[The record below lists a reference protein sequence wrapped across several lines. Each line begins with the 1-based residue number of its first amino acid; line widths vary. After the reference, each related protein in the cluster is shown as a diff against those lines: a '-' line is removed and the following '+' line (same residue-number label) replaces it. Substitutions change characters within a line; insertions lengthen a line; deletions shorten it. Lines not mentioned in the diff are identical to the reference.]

1 MIEREGKSMRTVTR
15 VLAFIMILV
24 LLAGCEVKVN
34 PTTTTTAKPTTTAS
48 TTTEAT
54 STAAPTEVPISDFRF
69 SSDPGSPNS
78 RDELVKKW
86 PEFTKDHTATIACF
100 EWGWTGPVKE
110 KDIVTPEIAKRTG
123 FTIVYESITVNSE
136 EEYNTVLNLMVSAG
150 EIPEIYFGGADSYA
164 LDVYEKLGQA
174 GQIYDMSKYLPKY
187 AAIYNLL
194 MPELTKFARS
204 DTTGAHNWFIP
215 TQTGRGFDAT
225 HQPADAPYIR
235 KDFLDKL
242 NLNWPKNMDEL
253 KTYLE
258 RCRDEITVNNQSVLP
273 LDFDENLGSVN
284 FMIEPFYRMDGIGF
298 GFDWTDNFKPFNDQY
313 TNSESLLRAMKYL
326 NTLYN
331 EGLIDEEC
339 LTIKADQIGAKVATG
354 RVSALCMNIYQM
366 TPLSD
371 LALAEVPDVLYV
383 APPPL
388 EDAQNPQI
396 HRKWTSAINMYST
409 LIVSKKLDEET
420 VNHFCA
426 LLDYLTG
433 MDGQVLTQV
442 GIPGLSFNIDSN
454 GKYKFTDQF
463 KKDTSDLEWN
473 KVSAFGVYY
482 WQQLAFNASAFVPL
496 QSEIV
501 EIIRKDQR
509 LSWENNKIH
518 LDLFDPNMAP
528 PKDYLYIAGP
538 VEKEKITALDNAYNQ
553 MVADC
558 IIAKNSTEVESI
570 VNAYAAQCKTLG
582 IDEVMAERQ
591 QLIEKIQ
598 SPN

>member
-1 MIEREGKSMRTVTR
+1 MRIAIRLLIFVM
-15 VLAFIMILV
+15 VMVMLASCAV
-24 LLAGCEVKVN
+24 QVN
-34 PTTTTTAKPTTTAS
+34 PTTTASTAKPTTTAS
-48 TTTEAT
+48 ATTEAT
-54 STAAPTEVPISDFRF
+54 TTTAPTEVPISDFRF
-69 SSDPGSPNS
+69 SSEPGSPNS
-78 RDELVKKW
+78 REELVKKW
-86 PEFTKDHTATIACF
+86 PEFAKEHTATIACF
-100 EWGWTGPVKE
+100 EWGWTGPVK
-110 KDIVTPEIAKRTG
+110 DIVTAEIAKRTG
-123 FTIVYESITVNSE
+123 FTIVYEPITVNSQ

-174 GQIYDMSKYLPKY
+174 GQVYDMSKYLPSYK
-187 AAIYNLL
+187 AIYNLL
-194 MPELTKFARS
+194 IPELTKFART
-204 DTTGAHNWFIP
+204 DTTGTHNWMIP

-225 HQPADAPYIR
+225 HQPADAPYLR
-235 KDFLDKL
+235 KDFLDILKL
-242 NLNWPKNMDEL
+242 DYPANMDEL
-253 KTYLE
+253 KTFLE
-258 RCRDEITVNNQSVLP
+258 RCRDEIKVNGQPALP

-284 FMIEPFYRMDGIGF
+284 FMIKPFYRMDGIGF
-298 GFDWTDNFKPFNDQY
+298 GFDWTNNFKPFNDQY
-313 TNSESLLRAMKYL
+313 TNSEGLMRAMKYL

-339 LTIKADQIGAKVATG
+339 LTIKADQIGAKAATG

-371 LALAEVPDVLYV
+371 LAQAEAPDVLYV

-388 EDAQNPQI
+388 EDAQDPQV

-409 LIVSKKLDEET
+409 LTVSTKLDEET
-420 VNHFCA
+420 VRHFCA

-442 GIPGLSFNIDSN
+442 GLPGISFNIDSN

-473 KVSAFGVYY
+473 KVSAYGVYY

-501 EIIRKDQR
+501 ELIRKDQR
-509 LSWENNKIH
+509 LSWENNKVH
-518 LDLFDPNMAP
+518 LDLFDAKMMP
-528 PKDYLYIAGP
+528 PKDYLYTAGP
-538 VEKEKITALDNAYNQ
+538 VEQEKITALDDAYSQ
-553 MVADC
+553 LIADC
-558 IIAKNSTEVESI
+558 MIAKDNAAVESI

-591 QLIEKIQ
+591 MLIDQIQ
-598 SPN
+598 TTN